1 MLRQQKSSGAKD
13 PQHEALTLLRRMD
26 RRLARIEAALAG
38 RAPNGAK
45 GRTTAGGGSRAKA
58 KRLEVRKHL

>member
-1 MLRQQKSSGAKD
+1 MLRQQNSSGAKD
-13 PQHEALTLLRRMD
+13 PQLEVLTLLRRID

-38 RAPNGAK
+38 RGPNGTR
-45 GRTTAGGGSRAKA
+45 GGTAGGGSRAKA